1 MRFKTEKLGPSGY
14 RSWSGLIRR
23 MLMAVFVSYRPE
35 LHYMR
40 GRGQKWRKSTL
51 ARRDDLKKGGAAS
64 LRSMGGVAQRVAGSS
79 PFAFAIETRPATA
92 ALIFRHPRHC
102 RLSRRLKNSV
112 PVWQ

>member
-40 GRGQKWRKSTL
+40 GPGPKWQKSTL
-51 ARRDDLKKGGAAS
+51 ARPDDLKKWRAAR
-64 LRSMGGVAQRVAGSS
+64 LDLW
-79 PFAFAIETRPATA
+79 E
-92 ALIFRHPRHC
+92 ALPE
-102 RLSRRLKNSV
+102 
-112 PVWQ
+112 W